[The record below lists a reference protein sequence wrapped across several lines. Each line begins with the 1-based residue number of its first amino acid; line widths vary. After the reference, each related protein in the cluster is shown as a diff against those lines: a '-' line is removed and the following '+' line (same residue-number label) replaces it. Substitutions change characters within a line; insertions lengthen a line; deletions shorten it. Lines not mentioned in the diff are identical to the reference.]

1 MDTSWPTDLV
11 AYKRTP
17 EFTEDTVPAALLRDH
32 RTKPG
37 AWARILVLEGAL
49 HYQADSLGIAEKL
62 TPDQP
67 GQVFPEV
74 PHHVRPLGKV
84 RFLVEFHR
92 RAGAGPA
99 EESEHRPA

>member
-1 MDTSWPTDLV
+1 MDTAWPIDLV

-17 EFTEDTVPAALLRDH
+17 EFTEETVPAALLRDH

-37 AWARILVLEGAL
+37 VWARILVLEGAL
-49 HYQADSLGIAEKL
+49 HYQVDSLGISETL

-67 GQVFPEV
+67 GKVYPEV
-74 PHHVRPLGKV
+74 PHHVRPLGQV

-92 RAGAGPA
+92 QAGAAPVDGT
-99 EESEHRPA
+99 EHTPT